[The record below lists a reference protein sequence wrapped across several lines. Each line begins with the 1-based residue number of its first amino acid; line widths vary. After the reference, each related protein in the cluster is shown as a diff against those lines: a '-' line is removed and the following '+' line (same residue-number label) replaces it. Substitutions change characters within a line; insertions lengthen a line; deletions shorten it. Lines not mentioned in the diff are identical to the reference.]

1 MNTFHLE
8 YKPFFSVPIII
19 IIIVAIIIITIIE
32 YAKSDY
38 NSIISQNSSLL
49 HLVPLYP
56 QVKGGFIVLTSTPS
70 KDYSTFWLMGAL
82 FIDVL

>member
-19 IIIVAIIIITIIE
+19 IIIVAIIE

-38 NSIISQNSSLL
+38 NRIISQNSSLL

>member
-19 IIIVAIIIITIIE
+19 IIIVAIIE